1 MKLKLLT
8 TCALSN
14 WQHGRKQP
22 YSKQIIQPN
31 AFKKIIP
38 CINFLNIK
46 NNKKIKKQIVLQRKL
61 MTVAL
66 PLKKEKA
73 VGYFIN
79 EW

>member
-46 NNKKIKKQIVLQRKL
+46 NNKKNKEADSAAKEADDCCPTIKKGKSCGLFYK
-61 MTVAL
+61 
-66 PLKKEKA
+66 
-73 VGYFIN
+73 
-79 EW
+79 